1 MLHHFRNFWNKLGP
15 GLITGASD
23 DDPSG
28 IATYTQAGAAF
39 GMQTLWTAW
48 VTFPLMVAIQE
59 MCARIGMVQ
68 KKGLTTIIRQRYP
81 RWVLY
86 LLTFVSI
93 PAITLNIGANIAAMG
108 AVCNMLYPGVHAN
121 VYSLLLVAGLL
132 YGMIR
137 FSYRRIAAVLKW
149 LCLVLLVYVLV
160 PFFTRP
166 QLLQVLQHTFIPS
179 FPSGR
184 EFAAI
189 LVAILGTTISPYL
202 FFWQANMER
211 EEVLERH
218 IVVDKYI
225 LSDMRTDIGTGMFYS
240 NFIMYFIILAS
251 GTALYNVGGL
261 QLVTVADA
269 ARAIEPAAGKEAY
282 LLFAVGVIG
291 TGLLALPVL
300 AGSISYMVAEV
311 FRLPEGLNR
320 KFHQAKGFYI
330 TLVVAVTVGFGINL
344 FGISPVKALL
354 VTAVVY
360 GITAPVL
367 IGIILHICNNK
378 SIMGAYTNTPRSNFW
393 GFLCLALMT
402 LAAATFLYLEFTSR

>member
-1 MLHHFRNFWNKLGP
+1 MLQKLRKYWNKLGP

-39 GMQTLWTAW
+39 GLQTLWTAW
-48 VTFPLMVAIQE
+48 LTFPLMVAIQE

-68 KKGLTTIIRQRYP
+68 QKGLTTVIRQRYP
-81 RWVLY
+81 TWVLY

-93 PAITLNIGANIAAMG
+93 PAMVLNIGANIAAMG
-108 AVCNMLYPGVHAN
+108 AVCNMLYTGVHAN
-121 VYSLLLVAGLL
+121 IYSLVLVVLLLFT
-132 YGMIR
+132 MIR
-137 FSYRRIAAVLKW
+137 FSYRRIAALLKW

-160 PFFTRP
+160 PFIAQP
-166 QLLQVLQHTFIPS
+166 NWLQVLQHTFIPS
-179 FPSGR
+179 FPAGK

-189 LVAILGTTISPYL
+189 LVAVLGTTISPYL

-211 EEVLERH
+211 EEIIERH
-218 IVVDKYI
+218 VVVDKYI

-251 GTALYNVGGL
+251 GTVLYNHGGL
-261 QLVTVADA
+261 KLDSVADA

-282 LLFAVGVIG
+282 LLFALGIIG
-291 TGLLALPVL
+291 TGLLSIPVL
-300 AGSISYMVAEV
+300 AGSLSYMIAEV
-311 FRLPEGLNR
+311 FRLPEGLNH

-330 TLVVAVTVGFGINL
+330 TLVAAVLTGFCINL
-344 FGISPVKALL
+344 LGISPVQALL
-354 VTAVVY
+354 FTAVVY

-367 IGIILHICNNK
+367 IAIILHICNNK
-378 SIMGAYTNTPRSNFW
+378 AIMGAYTNTRRSNFW
-393 GFLCLALMT
+393 GVLCLLVMT
-402 LAAATFLYLEFTSR
+402 AAAVTFLYLQLHQ